1 MNLFAFKPNSPE
13 VQSMV
18 RAYMGCL
25 LWTMPGSDDDEN
37 PGDRFTIDR
46 FTAEARIVCTADCLE
61 FLNRCREAGLTSF
74 LYGTDNAVMG
84 YGPENL
90 GHDLALSRNG
100 HGAGFFDRDALNIDA
115 GQWAIVQKQ
124 TSRTLGDALQDI
136 ARAMGPRD
144 CYTARGWVYVS

>member
-25 LWTMPGSDDDEN
+25 LWTMPGQDDDEN
-37 PGDRFTIDR
+37 AGDRFTGDR

-61 FLNRCREAGLTSF
+61 FLNRCREAGFVTL
-74 LYGTDNAVMG
+74 LYGTGPEVTG
-84 YGPENL
+84 YGPENM

-100 HGAGFFDRDALNIDA
+100 HGAGFFDRRELEIDSGLWSMFPKET
-115 GQWAIVQKQ
+115 GQ
-124 TSRTLGDALQDI
+124 TLGDALQDI
-136 ARAMGPRD
+136 ARDMGERD
-144 CYTARGWVYVS
+144 CYCARGWVYVS